1 MTHSRLLAALLAAWS
16 TSVAL
21 ASQERTQSFTLQ
33 PGWNAIY
40 LEVEPSDPDP
50 EVIFQGIPIRSVWTW
65 RARLTSLEFIADPS
79 EEELKGT
86 GWLGY
91 FPPSRPDA
99 FLSNL
104 KRIQVNRAYLVKL
117 GGASPVAL
125 EVTGRPSWNRQGW
138 QPNAFNLVGA
148 GVTATP
154 PTFQSYFEASPAH
167 AGQPIYRLDPG
178 GSWRLAS
185 PAESMREGESF
196 WVFCAGA
203 SDYEGPFDVEFGVG
217 RDLDFGPFRDRAT
230 LEVVNR
236 RSAPRDFT
244 VSIASQ
250 SQTGVLHLEDPS
262 ITNLAWSEFSGPQ
275 SLTAVAPEA
284 RRALRFG
291 VRRESLAGI
300 SYLGLLEISD
310 GAARRWLP
318 VKVDG
323 VRVTSF
329 ADGATRGLAGSEHA
343 GLWIGTVTLDQV
355 GEVHSATPTVLTET
369 PAALEARL
377 ILHVADSGEVRLLR
391 EVLQMWVDGTTVDVP
406 GTPNQTTAT
415 PGRYVQITDKA
426 LLANP
431 EIEGGV
437 LRAGKRVG
445 RRLSTAFYDF
455 DDVADEVATSGT
467 WGGGLA
473 FDLALAR
480 TSPTNPFRHK
490 YHPEHDDAAGDPPES
505 FAITRHIALVFA
517 AADPEDADAPDWGTK
532 RVAGT
537 YSETIEGL
545 HSDLIR
551 VGGTFT
557 LNRYSNDGVLNPA
570 VP

>member
-1 MTHSRLLAALLAAWS
+1 MTQPRLLAALLVAWS
-16 TSVAL
+16 ASGAL
-21 ASQERTQSFTLQ
+21 ASQDRTQSFNLQ

-40 LEVEPSDPDP
+40 LEVEPPDPDP

-65 RARLTSLEFIADPS
+65 RARLTSLEFVADPS
-79 EEELKGT
+79 EEELKST

-117 GGASPVAL
+117 GGATPVTL
-125 EVTGRPSWNRQGW
+125 EVTGRPSWSRQGW
-138 QPNAFNLVGA
+138 QPKAFNLVGA

-178 GSWRLAS
+178 GSWRLAA
-185 PAESMREGESF
+185 PTESMREGESF
-196 WVFCAGA
+196 WVYCAGA

-230 LEVVNR
+230 LAVVNR
-236 RSAPRDFT
+236 RSATQSFT
-244 VSIASQ
+244 VTIASQ
-250 SQTGVLHLEDPS
+250 SQAGVLHLEDPS
-262 ITNLAWSEFSGPQ
+262 IANLAWTEFSAAQNLG
-275 SLTAVAPEA
+275 AVDPGG
-284 RRALRFG
+284 RRALNLG
-291 VRRESLAGI
+291 VRRDALAGS
-300 SYLGLLEISD
+300 SYLGLFEISD
-310 GAARRWLP
+310 GATRRWLP

-323 VRVTSF
+323 VRVTSL
-329 ADGATRGLAGSEHA
+329 AAGGTRVLPGSEDA
-343 GLWIGTVTLDQV
+343 GLWIGTVTLGQV
-355 GEVHSATPTVLTET
+355 AEVHGANASTLTPT

-377 ILHVADSGEVRLLR
+377 ILHVADNGDVRLLR
-391 EVLQMWVDGTTVDVP
+391 EVLQMWVDGTTAPVP

-426 LLANP
+426 LLADP
-431 EIEGGV
+431 DIEGGT
-437 LRAGKRVG
+437 LRAGQKVG

-455 DDVADEVATSGT
+455 DDVADELATSGS
-467 WGGGLA
+467 WGGTLT
-473 FDLALAR
+473 FELALGAA
-480 TSPTNPFRHK
+480 SPTNPFRHK
-490 YHPEHDDAAGDPPES
+490 FHPEHNDPDES
-505 FAITRHIALVFA
+505 YAITRHLQLAFA
-517 AADPEDADAPDWGTK
+517 SSDPEGAEAPDWGTK

-537 YSETIEGL
+537 YLETIEGL
-545 HSDLIR
+545 HADDIR

-557 LNRYSNDGVLNPA
+557 LNRYSNDGVLNPDT
-570 VP
+570 P